1 MPSSFPLGPVLS
13 LACGLSVRT
22 AMTMAA
28 RILTSAVALSVL
40 SYSMQLHAPRVVIA
54 VAGIVVVHAIVI
66 DNEAEMPHSSL
77 RH

>member
-1 MPSSFPLGPVLS
+1 MPSSFPLEPVLS
-13 LACGLSVRT
+13 LAWVPIST
-22 AMTMAA
+22 AMALTMS

-54 VAGIVVVHAIVI
+54 VAGIVVVHAIV
-66 DNEAEMPHSSL
+66 NEAEMPHWGL